1 VCGPGRASSSSSGA
15 RERSAS
21 TGSCSPSQYGLHEAV
36 VTGPFAPDPD
46 EIAWHD
52 WLTEP
57 QLAELVRDE
66 AFVPDAREAYH
77 RWTAR
82 RREGTPPEGPTG

>member
-1 VCGPGRASSSSSGA
+1 VRARPRFVLEFRCAGA
-15 RERSAS
+15 I
-21 TGSCSPSQYGLHEAV
+21 SPYWLGLHEAV

-82 RREGTPPEGPTG
+82 RREGPPPEGPAG